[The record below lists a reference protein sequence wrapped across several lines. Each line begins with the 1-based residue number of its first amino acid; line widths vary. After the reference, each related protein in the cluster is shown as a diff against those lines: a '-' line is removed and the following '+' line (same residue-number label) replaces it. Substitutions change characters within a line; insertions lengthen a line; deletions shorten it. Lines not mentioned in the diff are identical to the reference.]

1 VAISIRNVT
10 AAAITSGGPTQDFTI
25 GGESR
30 TPVGIWFIVTGAL
43 TVGTRANH
51 ARYSIGFYD
60 GTNHV
65 NFGARSEDG
74 NASVTDSGRG
84 GSETGFI
91 LLSGTTNA
99 VDARWTAALI
109 SGGARITSTNFPTA
123 AVLITVVCFFGEIDF
138 GCGRA
143 TSSSSIDG
151 EVDVDPGW
159 SEEQPPQMVFLGTI
173 DRGLNE
179 GRSNHYRFAFGGA
192 VRESA
197 GVDQAFFAMA
207 DRDNVAGHKVG
218 GTIRSNRALQS
229 VRIDLVGFPGAYV
242 PVLHEAVNVT
252 FPAHNNKDFRLT
264 TVDEANAMAIAWCA
278 IRFQNG
284 NRVALEEVITPTTNT
299 TQTRAVGFRPLTIIG
314 LQTIMVFTDVNRA
327 VNNQRV
333 AQWALGQWSASE
345 ERSIANL
352 IDHSA
357 STTDCDSLSSALA
370 IDLPN
375 IGDTDAIEVTHSS
388 FSATGYTTS
397 YNNTIGNRLRL
408 DFVIGED
415 LIQFPEAIQLP
426 LLAPNVARLI
436 TVVPLALALPLVVPN
451 VERLVTVVPLA
462 LALPLLVPVV
472 ERLVT
477 VVPLALA
484 LPLLVPVVDVG
495 FTIFP
500 TALALPL
507 VVPSVA
513 RLVTVVP
520 LALALPLVVPNVERL
535 VTVVPLALA
544 LPLVVPNVAR
554 LVTVVPLALALPLL
568 VPVVSVVVSGT
579 TQTPLAL
586 AIPLVLPT
594 VARLVTVVPLALA
607 FPLVVPVVDVGFTI
621 FPTALALP
629 LVVPSVARLVTV
641 VPLALAFPLVVPV
654 VERLVTV
661 LPLALELPLVVP
673 AASVG
678 MLIMPPPLEL
688 ELVAPA
694 VARLVTILPAALELE
709 LVVPVVARLV
719 TVLPDAL
726 ALPLVVPVVDVGF
739 TIFPAPLAI
748 PLVVPVVAEIRFAG
762 PGIAVLLAD
771 IELAATVCRIV
782 ARSTILARTQAR
794 AVLGRRT
801 VSLVARQ
808 EITLALG
815 ATIRRSLEDEPA
827 PLPPDIELAVEI
839 FRAFTLPTR
848 ISPTQS
854 ASLLS
859 RRQFRLRARQETTLA
874 LEANIRR
881 KP

>member
-1 VAISIRNVT
+1 MAISIRNVT

-327 VNNQRV
+327 VNNQRG

-472 ERLVT
+472 
-477 VVPLALA
+477 
-484 LPLLVPVVDVG
+484 DVG

-594 VARLVTVVPLALA
+594 
-607 FPLVVPVVDVGFTI
+607 
-621 FPTALALP
+621 
-629 LVVPSVARLVTV
+629 VARLVTV